1 MSQEQRQ
8 QATHE
13 EKLVPSTERVKI
25 SATNMRIEP
34 TVPQKEE
41 TFQVVLDI
49 IKASPCFKDFTI
61 ITDVP
66 EIYMRD
72 ILDIC
77 PRVPNEDFVT
87 PPSEED
93 LPAFHIELGYKGPL
107 DHLVKM
113 FVDHM
118 HQPWRTLAT
127 IINRCLFGK
136 TSSNDRLRQSR
147 VAILWGMF
155 YRKNVDFPKLIWE
168 DFAYQIDYRQA
179 KLRRSEIMPY
189 LRFTKIIINHF
200 LLLNPSIPKGPSSSI
215 HTIKDDGLIR
225 RLKFVRIG
233 KDFQEYGRAIPE
245 TMVTEGIKK
254 SEAYRTFVKYSTVLI
269 PPKKSRGKGSEG
281 KKSVVTLKPIS
292 VKVSDESDPE
302 PAKRQ
307 TESDLEPARST
318 RKRSSGITFKDIS
331 SASKKKS
338 PDKSQKR
345 KGIQTL
351 IVEEQLATDT
361 MQALKASKR
370 SSKNKPH
377 IRGSSEEPGV
387 TPGVLD
393 ESTVILTTSSE
404 GTGTK
409 PRVPDE
415 LKGSSEVKGDFAI
428 DWGSKEESEYSEEEN
443 VDEEI
448 EWLTTHEEEEKKD
461 DDEND
466 RSINMEKTNDDEETD
481 DEFVHGDEYVHD
493 DVDEE
498 MKDDE
503 DAETGKD
510 DEEIIDAEKIE
521 VTKGDLEQA
530 RKLPQQAP
538 VYLCH
543 PVLVILEPTVL
554 SPIHEIPLVTPA
566 TTPPPP
572 PFVST
577 ITPVLQQTTIPIPT
591 PPITIVAPAA
601 TTVPDPLPIIAHIV
615 SVLENVR
622 NTKFLG
628 KCRSLL

>member
-87 PPSEED
+87 PQSEED

-127 IINRCLFGK
+127 IINRCLSGK

-155 YRKNVDFPKLIWE
+155 YRKNVDFPKLIWQ

-200 LLLNPSIPKGPSSSI
+200 LSLNPSIPKGPSFSI

-245 TMVTEGIKK
+245 TMLTKGIKK

-269 PPKKSRGKGSEG
+269 PPKKSRGKGLEG
-281 KKSVVTLKPIS
+281 KKSVVTSKPMS
-292 VKVSDESDPE
+292 LWKSDP
-302 PAKRQ
+302 
-307 TESDLEPARST
+307 EPARST
-318 RKRSSGITFKDIS
+318 RKRSSGITFKYIS
-331 SASKKKS
+331 SVSKKKS
-338 PDKSQKR
+338 PDQSQKR

-377 IRGSSEEPGV
+377 IRGSSEETCV
-387 TPGVLD
+387 TLGVLD

-409 PRVPDE
+409 PGVPDE
-415 LKGSSEVKGDFAI
+415 VKGNSEVKGDFAI
-428 DWGSKEESEYSEEEN
+428 DWGSEEESEYSEEEN
-443 VDEEI
+443 KRI
-448 EWLTTHEEEEKKD
+448 
-461 DDEND
+461 
-466 RSINMEKTNDDEETD
+466 MEKTNDDEETD

-503 DAETGKD
+503 DAETGND

-543 PVLVILEPTVL
+543 PVLVINSLT
-554 SPIHEIPLVTPA
+554 
-566 TTPPPP
+566 
-572 PFVST
+572 
-577 ITPVLQQTTIPIPT
+577 
-591 PPITIVAPAA
+591 
-601 TTVPDPLPIIAHIV
+601 
-615 SVLENVR
+615 
-622 NTKFLG
+622 FLLI
-628 KCRSLL
+628 LLTW